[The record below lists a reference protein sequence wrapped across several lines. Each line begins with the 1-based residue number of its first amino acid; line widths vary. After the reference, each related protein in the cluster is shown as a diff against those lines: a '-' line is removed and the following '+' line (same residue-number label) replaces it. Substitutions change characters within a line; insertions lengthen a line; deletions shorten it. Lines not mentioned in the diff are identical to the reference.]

1 MKKALIVLAVLL
13 VVIIAA
19 GYTFRGELILA
30 VMKSQIGP
38 EVDFNLDDAP
48 AVPDYAS
55 ASSWAALPTIDD
67 PSDQRPDGVEGT
79 PGDVAVFF
87 VHPTSFFGKRWN
99 QPLDDES
106 ANWVVDER
114 ILRHQASVFNSCC
127 DVYAPRYR
135 QATLFSFMDDTDNGE
150 QALDLAYGDVVRAF
164 EEFVV
169 RLDVDQPFILAGHS
183 QGTKH
188 ATRLLQEEIAST
200 QLLSRMVAAYLVGF
214 SVSHD
219 QLGDVPACQSASQT
233 GCAIGWNAMDGEG
246 PGAFGDTDNLLCT
259 NPLTWAVDTA
269 HAGHDLNTGAI
280 GYPTYGPAEEGE
292 DITQMLV
299 EVGIADA
306 QCSNGQL
313 AVMDLRSAAFPSR
326 MVANSMHVYDYSL
339 YHMNIRDNV
348 AERIAAYNLS
358 SR

>member
-19 GYTFRGELILA
+19 GYTFRGELMLA

-38 EVDFNLDDAP
+38 EADFNLDDAP

-55 ASSWAALPTIDD
+55 TSSWAALPSIED
-67 PSDQRPDGVEGT
+67 PSDQRPAGVTGT

-99 QPLDDES
+99 QPLDDEA

-135 QATLFSFMDDTDNGE
+135 QATFFSFMDDTDNGE
-150 QALDLAYGDVVRAF
+150 QALELAYGDVVRAF

-188 ATRLLQEEIAST
+188 ATRLLREEIAPT
-200 QLLSRMVAAYLVGF
+200 QIFSRMVAAYLVGF
-214 SVSHD
+214 SVSHE
-219 QLGDVPACQSASQT
+219 QLGDVAPCQSASQT

-246 PGAFGDTDNLLCT
+246 IGAFSDTDNLLCT
-259 NPLTWAVDTA
+259 NPLSWAVDNNY
-269 HAGHDLNTGAI
+269 AGHELNTGAI

-306 QCSNGQL
+306 QCYNGQL
-313 AVMDLRSAAFPSR
+313 AIMDLQSEAFPAR
-326 MVANSMHVYDYSL
+326 MFGNSMHVYDYSL
-339 YHMNIRDNV
+339 FHMNMRDNV
-348 AERIAAYNLS
+348 AQRVAAHNTS
-358 SR
+358 NR